1 MAVVCGS
8 DNQIFGTIHNPDRM
22 TRSASSTIA
31 GYVNSGCRSRRQ
43 QRLNKFKTIKWAQIT
58 DRFAGTDEAD
68 RQLGL
73 RRHR

>member
-1 MAVVCGS
+1 MGVVCGS
-8 DNQIFGTIHNPDRM
+8 DNHMFGTIHNPDRM
-22 TRSASSTIA
+22 TRSATSTIVEFKCSD
-31 GYVNSGCRSRRQ
+31 YCSRRQ
-43 QRLNKFKTIKWAQIT
+43 QRLNKFKTIEWAQIA